1 MSSQRTYTEE
11 EKMKYVAE
19 FKASGM
25 SMNEYAKE
33 VDIPEAT
40 FRDWLKI
47 DRELGFGRINV
58 NKPLT
63 PITPIT
69 TTNKKPM
76 VFVNDD
82 IRIELKEGFN
92 KQFLRQII
100 EVLCNAN

>member
-33 VDIPEAT
+33 VDIPET
-40 FRDWLKI
+40 TLRDWIKV
-47 DRELGFGRINV
+47 DRELGFGKVNI
-58 NKPLT
+58 NKPLSEVT
-63 PITPIT
+63 GIT
-69 TTNKKPM
+69 NMVKKPM
-76 VFVNDD
+76 VFVSEN
-82 IRIELKEGFN
+82 IRVELREGFDKN
-92 KQFLRQII
+92 FLRQII

>member
-40 FRDWLKI
+40 FRDWIKV

-58 NKPLT
+58 NKLLT
-63 PITPIT
+63 PVTPVT
-69 TTNKKPM
+69 TTNKKRKRS
-76 VFVNDD
+76 NKTRYWNGSKIKLRLSY
-82 IRIELKEGFN
+82 IR
-92 KQFLRQII
+92 
-100 EVLCNAN
+100 